1 MTELRL
7 QMLEGAFAAL
17 RMEPAAFADELRIA
31 AAVLWYDRR
40 LVSQGRAAEIAGLSR
55 AAFIDALSR
64 YGVTPFQV
72 DAEELVEEG
81 AGLGARGARPVEVD
95 VLGRF
100 AAFSDDVF
108 AEGRDADEQRARD
121 DR

>member
-7 QMLEGAFAAL
+7 QMPERAFAAL
-17 RMEPAAFADELRIA
+17 RKDPASFTDELRVA

-72 DAEELVEEG
+72 DADELIEE
-81 AGLGARGARPVEVD
+81 ALGG
-95 VLGRF
+95 
-100 AAFSDDVF
+100 
-108 AEGRDADEQRARD
+108 
-121 DR
+121 